1 MDSAGN
7 RIKSHTTHY
16 NKTIK
21 LNVRMSIPTPSYSN
35 LTLDDFNRVYE
46 PAEDTFLLIDALE
59 KDFDKINAS
68 K

>member
-1 MDSAGN
+1 
-7 RIKSHTTHY
+7 
-16 NKTIK
+16 
-21 LNVRMSIPTPSYSN
+21 MSIPTPSYSY
-35 LTLDDFNRVYE
+35 LTPDDFNRVYE